1 VKSVDVVS
9 KKFFNQNECSHR
21 SSVGKVG
28 SISNEIQGF
37 RINSS
42 KLRIQMKCL
51 KLNFNFAFGS

>member
-1 VKSVDVVS
+1 MKSVDVVS

-37 RINSS
+37 RIKSPNSNEMFEI
-42 KLRIQMKCL
+42 KFQFCFRLVKY
-51 KLNFNFAFGS
+51 